1 MVRGNIELV
10 ASEERATENQ
20 NLKPKT
26 SQGETADFGLVCV
39 YQSLKFQFRGSKLL
53 KQ

>member
-1 MVRGNIELV
+1 MKGNIELV

-20 NLKPKT
+20 NHKPKT
-26 SQGETADFGLVCV
+26 SQGETAGFGLVCV
-39 YQSLKFQFRGSKLL
+39 YQTLKFQFHGSKLI